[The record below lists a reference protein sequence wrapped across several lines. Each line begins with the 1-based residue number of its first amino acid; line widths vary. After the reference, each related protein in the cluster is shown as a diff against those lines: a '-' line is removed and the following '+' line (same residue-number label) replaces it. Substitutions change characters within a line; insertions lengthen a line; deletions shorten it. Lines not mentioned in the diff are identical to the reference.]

1 MGTPELTVVCRN
13 CGSEVSPYVTECPYC
28 GTRLRKRAPRLE
40 REGDEIKVRETRR
53 ERRLRRRRERR
64 ERRAAGELAER
75 PLASVLVIALA
86 AASYVVLQASNLT
99 ASELGAIV
107 GEVGSQWW
115 RYLAA
120 PFVNPD
126 AGYLFACGLAL
137 AIFMPAV
144 ERRLGSFP
152 ALLLALGCGAV
163 GALAGERIDVL
174 LGDGSALVAGLNAIA
189 LGMIAAYVVLASGER
204 HSDPE
209 SAYDPLAVGVAATV
223 ILLLPLVDDFANAW
237 AALAGGLLGGALAFG
252 ARLRDQ
258 A

>member
-40 REGDEIKVRETRR
+40 REGDEIRVRETRR
-53 ERRLRRRRERR
+53 ERRRRRRAERR
-64 ERRAAGELAER
+64 ERRAAGEFAER
-75 PLASVLVIALA
+75 PLASVLVIAVA
-86 AASYVVLQASNLT
+86 AASSVVLRASELT
-99 ASELGAIV
+99 AYDLGAIV

-126 AGYLFACGLAL
+126 AGYLFACGLVL

-144 ERRLGSFP
+144 ERRVGSFP

-174 LGDGSALVAGLNAIA
+174 IGDGGALVCGLNAVA
-189 LGMIAAYVVLASGER
+189 LGMIAAYVVLAAGER
-204 HSDPE
+204 QVDPE
-209 SAYDPLAVGVAATV
+209 SGYDPLGVGVAATV
-223 ILLLPLVDDFANAW
+223 ILLLPLVDEFANAW
-237 AALAGGLLGGALAFG
+237 AALAGGLLAAALAFA
-252 ARLRDQ
+252 ARMRDR